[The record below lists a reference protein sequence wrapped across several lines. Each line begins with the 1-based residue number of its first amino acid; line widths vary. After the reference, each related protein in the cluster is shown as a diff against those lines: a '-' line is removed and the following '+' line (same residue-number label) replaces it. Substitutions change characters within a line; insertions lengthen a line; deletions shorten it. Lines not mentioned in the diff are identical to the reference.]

1 MLTTP
6 DIWND
11 IAKIA
16 DKHFKVDYSNGNLP
30 DLTNLDFNKQ
40 EKINSKKYN

>member
-1 MLTTP
+1 MLTIP

-16 DKHFKVDYSNGNLP
+16 DKYFKVDYSNGNLP
-30 DLTNLDFNKQ
+30 DLTNLDFNKMD
-40 EKINSKKYN
+40 KYSNNKS